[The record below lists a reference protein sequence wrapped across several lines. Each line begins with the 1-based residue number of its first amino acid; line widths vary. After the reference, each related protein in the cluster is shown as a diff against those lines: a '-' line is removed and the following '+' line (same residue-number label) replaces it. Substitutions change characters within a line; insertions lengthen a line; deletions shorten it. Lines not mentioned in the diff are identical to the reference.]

1 MANNAGEDM
10 IQNERIEPHK
20 VTKPIQL
27 LAAWLVG
34 LIVVDGCFLLSAI
47 KIDAGNWERSALI
60 LAAIANVPIFL
71 AALFLLQT
79 KFRPE
84 LQEDMYYSQ
93 YLDKRTDKVIKL
105 TKQEVQD
112 ARLLD
117 LKSNISKLNQ
127 LLEVSKSS
135 DVRIEGKSIEW
146 GKWEIAINDHLEEFS
161 EIRSELRKYKIP
173 VKSIFGK
180 IDGTNKPRRKIISFD
195 SAVDFKSILTL
206 LRILSSFNFDG
217 YMYSDPE
224 EPGDPEDIYI
234 GSYGFE
240 KRKIIP
246 FSEEL
251 KKILNDDI
259 EEIDLKYFEKANT
272 KKAAN
277 NSSVERFLA
286 LPTFPR

>member
-1 MANNAGEDM
+1 LANNSGEDM

-34 LIVVDGCFLLSAI
+34 LIIVDGCFLLSAI
-47 KIDAGNWERSALI
+47 KIAAGSWERSALI

-93 YLDKRTDKVIKL
+93 YLDKRTDKVITL
-105 TKQEVQD
+105 TNQEVQD

-117 LKSNISKLNQ
+117 LKSDISKLSQ

-135 DVRIEGKSIEW
+135 DVRIKGKSTEW
-146 GKWEIAINDHLEEFS
+146 GKWEVAINDHLEEFV
-161 EIRSELRKYKIP
+161 EIRSELRKHQIP

-180 IDGTNKPRRKIISFD
+180 IAGTAKPKKKIVSFN
-195 SAVDFKSILTL
+195 SAMDFKSILTL
-206 LRILSSFNFDG
+206 LRILSNFNFDG
-217 YMYSDPE
+217 YMY
-224 EPGDPEDIYI
+224 GDPDSPVDTEDIYI
-234 GSYGFE
+234 GSYAFE
-240 KRKIIP
+240 RQTILP

-251 KKILNDDI
+251 KTLLNDDI
-259 EEIDLKYFEKANT
+259 EEVDLKYFEEKIT
-272 KKAAN
+272 KKRGN
-277 NSSVERFLA
+277 KSGSDS
-286 LPTFPR
+286 

>member
-1 MANNAGEDM
+1 LANNIGENM
-10 IQNERIEPHK
+10 IHNERIEPHK

-34 LIVVDGCFLLSAI
+34 LIVVDGCFLLTAT
-47 KIDAGNWERSALI
+47 KLDAGNWERSALI

-84 LQEDMYYSQ
+84 LQEDIYYSQ

-105 TKQEVQD
+105 TKQEIQD

-117 LKSNISKLNQ
+117 LKSDISKINQ
-127 LLEVSKSS
+127 LLEVSKLS

-146 GKWEIAINDHLEEFS
+146 GKWEVAINDHLEEFL
-161 EIRSELRKYKIP
+161 EIRSELRKHKIP

-180 IDGTNKPRRKIISFD
+180 IDGTAKPKKKIISFD
-195 SAVDFKSILTL
+195 PAMGFKSILTL
-206 LRILSSFNFDG
+206 LRILSIFNFDG
-217 YMYSDPE
+217 YMYSDTME
-224 EPGDPEDIYI
+224 GIDPEDIYI
-234 GSYGFE
+234 GTYGFE
-240 KRKIIP
+240 KQSIIP

-251 KKILNDDI
+251 KKLLNDDI
-259 EEIDLKYFEKANT
+259 EEIDLKYFEKANAK
-272 KKAAN
+272 KKA
-277 NSSVERFLA
+277 
-286 LPTFPR
+286 

>member
-10 IQNERIEPHK
+10 IPNERIEPHK

-27 LAAWLVG
+27 LAAWFVG

-47 KIDAGNWERSALI
+47 KIEEGNWERSALI
-60 LAAIANVPIFL
+60 LAAIVNVPIFL
-71 AALFLLQT
+71 AALFFLQT

-84 LQEDMYYSQ
+84 LQEDIYYSQ

-117 LKSNISKLNQ
+117 LKSDISKLNQ
-127 LLEVSKSS
+127 LLEISKSS
-135 DVRIEGKSIEW
+135 DVRIEGKSIGW
-146 GKWEIAINDHLEEFS
+146 GKWEVAINDHLEEFV
-161 EIRSELRKYKIP
+161 EIRSELRKHKIP

-180 IDGTNKPRRKIISFD
+180 IDGTDKPKKKIISFNL
-195 SAVDFKSILTL
+195 AMDFKSILAL
-206 LRILSSFNFDG
+206 LRILSNFNFDG
-217 YMYSDPE
+217 YMYSNQE
-224 EPGDPEDIYI
+224 EPCDPEDIYI

-240 KRKIIP
+240 KEKIIP

-272 KKAAN
+272 KKRLTIQR
-277 NSSVERFLA
+277 SDS
-286 LPTFPR
+286 

>member
-1 MANNAGEDM
+1 M

-34 LIVVDGCFLLSAI
+34 LIVVDGCFLLIAT

-117 LKSNISKLNQ
+117 LKSDISKLNQ
-127 LLEVSKSS
+127 LLEVSRSS
-135 DVRIEGKSIEW
+135 DIRIEGKSIGW
-146 GKWEIAINDHLEEFS
+146 GKWEVAINDHLEEFV
-161 EIRSELRKYKIP
+161 EIRSELRKHEIP

-180 IDGTNKPRRKIISFD
+180 IDGTAKPKKQIISFG
-195 SAVDFKSILTL
+195 SAMDFKSILTL
-206 LRILSSFNFDG
+206 LRILSNFNFDG
-217 YMYSDPE
+217 YMYGDPRD
-224 EPGDPEDIYI
+224 PVDPEDIYI

-240 KRKIIP
+240 GQNIIP

-251 KKILNDDI
+251 KKILNDNI
-259 EEIDLKYFEKANT
+259 EQVDLKYFEKANT
-272 KKAAN
+272 QKAVN
-277 NSSVERFLA
+277 NSVE
-286 LPTFPR
+286 